1 MRVADFGIATL
12 MGQTESQGFYGTPAY
27 MSPERKAYG
36 SSDSS
41 ADIYSA
47 GVMLHELLV
56 GAVPLVDA
64 DSAVQIS
71 DHLPEDVRTVL
82 ENLMSL
88 SPKNRPQAA
97 QAVAQV
103 RALRKKYQDADRF
116 EYEERASENQ
126 STGGRQRTVIRGGEH
141 APAQAASDNYS
152 TQVPELG
159 EASHQTIIRPV
170 TEAPVVEEEEIDE
183 EFENE
188 QPRTVASQLKRP
200 LVWGSILGILALIC
214 ACVFV
219 FINSS
224 GEKKQEGPKEHWTAS
239 SGTNSPLPSG
249 LGTRLEADYDP
260 SSHTA
265 TVKFE
270 YSTQKSG
277 LHGDILQVIPGLS
290 TDSCPQTTWN
300 QASEAEEIRK
310 NQAAITGLDTK
321 CAWNVS
327 NLKIPAN
334 SAVTMSAKVDIDI
347 PDQKSLEKW
356 LGEITKKTQTAI
368 SDPDVKSA
376 SYPIQRIQ
384 KIEVQVP
391 NRVVNQSAVPVTLL
405 PVWPSGKD
413 DLNPLMKLPQTGTP
427 SQAITSLAPDTGDIA
442 FTDGC
447 SGHLSISADQK
458 NVTALSVAPQC
469 KLNVQVG
476 NFTNLQSNAF
486 SITSR

>member
-1 MRVADFGIATL
+1 

-82 ENLMSL
+82 ENLMGL

-126 STGGRQRTVIRGGEH
+126 STGGRQRTVIRGGEQ
-141 APAQAASDNYS
+141 APAQAAQDNYS